1 MYTPEMASAFK
12 AIVPPKNFGVVLME
26 NPDFLTIQIEPGDLE
41 KLSEEEIPQAVQYI
55 NDVKRTLE
63 SFGAIV
69 LVVREALEK

>member
-1 MYTPEMASAFK
+1 MASAFK